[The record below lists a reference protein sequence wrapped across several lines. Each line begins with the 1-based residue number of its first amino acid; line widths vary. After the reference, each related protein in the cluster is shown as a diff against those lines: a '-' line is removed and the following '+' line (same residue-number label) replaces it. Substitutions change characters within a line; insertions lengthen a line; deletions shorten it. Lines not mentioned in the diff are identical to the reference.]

1 MKHKIGSPHGHIAFT
16 AKYVRAALAAAAF
29 ASAAFAA
36 RPYDAQVEYLEA
48 PVNSAGKVPYINTG
62 LMPADDMGVL
72 LRVAA
77 MRATADTT
85 VCGALESLS
94 GTDWGWYIGFNG
106 GSGGYL
112 RWNAN
117 GNPGTRF
124 NYSANSVYDIYF
136 NYFNDRGR
144 RLHEVD
150 GTYSFSLPIDQEWPS
165 GATKPIYLFAYD
177 NKGTPGNT
185 GNARIYSAQFTKGD
199 AVVMDLVPV
208 RKDGVG
214 YMYDKVTGAL
224 LGSVADSALAD
235 LAVGGDVASSD
246 ESYIEGTVTL
256 YADAD
261 WTSRGMLRL
270 DASTTIDLSGHS
282 LLIVGAFGDGVIT
295 DSSSGNPGTLRITAP
310 SGMAQPLSVT
320 TSGNIAVIRS
330 RGIYDAQVEY
340 LEAPLSDGKVPYID
354 TGLLPADDLGV
365 RLRVAPLRESND
377 TTVCGAM
384 STVKVN
390 NKNVDWRWYMGFN
403 TRVSG
408 YLSWGTGNPGTRFSY
423 SPNTIYDILFN
434 HLNSRNRRVEEVGGG
449 YSFDLPITDAW
460 PSGATHSIYLFAFN
474 NKGTPGNT
482 GNARIYSAQFTKGGK
497 VVMDLIPVRKGG
509 VGYMYDKVSEK
520 LLAKVATA
528 PADFTYF
535 NDESDVSYIEGNITL
550 DADAD
555 WTSRGILRL
564 DAFATIDLNGHSLA
578 IAGAYGEGTITNSS
592 ETVGE
597 VHFVVPER
605 MDHTSSIR
613 LLGNLKVVKEGAG
626 MLALVCAGQTFTGGV
641 VVSEGTAYAPNTSV
655 AQKLY
660 SEAKCYWGA
669 SNTTILVEDGA
680 KFDTNG
686 NYDFSSKNF
695 VLNGGT
701 LANSGTNMDETTGD
715 GIGNLTLTADS
726 SIYARWHTYFTSSPT
741 ASVDL
746 GGHTLTADM
755 VDGSGAVLY
764 LPLAV
769 SNGTIVAASGGYI
782 GVPEGKSGG
791 SPSLNLVMNG
801 ATFYLQGEF
810 AVSNYVAAYTKR
822 WNHGAEPLKVYGTFT
837 PAGVDEGGFE
847 YFHGCEMQDGSSIDL
862 SVKTAVWDVASTG
875 WLGAGDADGSRVVT
889 FADGATVTIDVHGRE
904 LAKGDKIV
912 GWSEAPENIAT
923 LRFKFDDATAESGE
937 ALVVTET
944 GIYYAADETTVA
956 HAYWT
961 GAIDN
966 DATNPGN
973 WACTNFMGNAVTGE
987 HGVPGS
993 SSTVHFSGDVAIQ
1006 IPSSQPIPY
1015 DSIEFNGVRL
1025 MADCD
1030 WSGLAEWAAAVDKG
1044 DAADLGSIDLNGHKL
1059 RLVTNATS
1067 EEGHIYDFVSLS
1079 VTDTSSGVPGELH
1092 IKVPGATT
1100 YLECSGFALSGNLKL
1115 VTEGLG
1121 WITMMKT
1128 YQSFTGGVLI
1138 AEGTGYAALG
1148 KGPENSYFWGPAGG
1162 TITVAANATFDLRG
1176 NLDFHLKN
1184 FVLDGG
1190 TLANTAGMGEGNQ
1203 GRGMGNVRL
1212 TADSA
1217 LVTGRS
1223 LATIFSAPNGTERI
1237 DLNGHTL
1244 VVSTE
1249 YAGYLYV
1256 NVPVVNGTLE
1266 FRRVTDG
1273 AAGGYLSLKSGMTG
1287 GSQSVSIDV
1296 LDTAMH
1302 LDGDF
1307 SVSNY
1312 VARYT
1317 GGYNRGAA
1325 AIKVYGTFT
1334 PAGVT
1339 ANGVDCF
1346 HGCEMQNGSSIDL
1359 SEKTGAWSNV
1369 AGWGGGNANG
1379 NKTITFADGATVN
1392 VLLGSRK
1399 VHALEKVVDWSAAV
1413 PANYEGLKFFGVRN
1427 GGRVKMKVE
1436 EDGIYY
1442 PKTGMTLILR

>member
-1 MKHKIGSPHGHIAFT
+1 
-16 AKYVRAALAAAAF
+16 
-29 ASAAFAA
+29 
-36 RPYDAQVEYLEA
+36 
-48 PVNSAGKVPYINTG
+48 
-62 LMPADDMGVL
+62 
-72 LRVAA
+72 
-77 MRATADTT
+77 
-85 VCGALESLS
+85 
-94 GTDWGWYIGFNG
+94 
-106 GSGGYL
+106 
-112 RWNAN
+112 
-117 GNPGTRF
+117 
-124 NYSANSVYDIYF
+124 
-136 NYFNDRGR
+136 
-144 RLHEVD
+144 
-150 GTYSFSLPIDQEWPS
+150 
-165 GATKPIYLFAYD
+165 
-177 NKGTPGNT
+177 
-185 GNARIYSAQFTKGD
+185 
-199 AVVMDLVPV
+199 
-208 RKDGVG
+208 
-214 YMYDKVTGAL
+214 
-224 LGSVADSALAD
+224 
-235 LAVGGDVASSD
+235 
-246 ESYIEGTVTL
+246 
-256 YADAD
+256 
-261 WTSRGMLRL
+261 
-270 DASTTIDLSGHS
+270 
-282 LLIVGAFGDGVIT
+282 
-295 DSSSGNPGTLRITAP
+295 
-310 SGMAQPLSVT
+310 
-320 TSGNIAVIRS
+320 
-330 RGIYDAQVEY
+330 
-340 LEAPLSDGKVPYID
+340 
-354 TGLLPADDLGV
+354 
-365 RLRVAPLRESND
+365 
-377 TTVCGAM
+377 
-384 STVKVN
+384 
-390 NKNVDWRWYMGFN
+390 
-403 TRVSG
+403 
-408 YLSWGTGNPGTRFSY
+408 
-423 SPNTIYDILFN
+423 
-434 HLNSRNRRVEEVGGG
+434 
-449 YSFDLPITDAW
+449 
-460 PSGATHSIYLFAFN
+460 
-474 NKGTPGNT
+474 
-482 GNARIYSAQFTKGGK
+482 
-497 VVMDLIPVRKGG
+497 
-509 VGYMYDKVSEK
+509 
-520 LLAKVATA
+520 
-528 PADFTYF
+528 
-535 NDESDVSYIEGNITL
+535 
-550 DADAD
+550 
-555 WTSRGILRL
+555 
-564 DAFATIDLNGHSLA
+564 
-578 IAGAYGEGTITNSS
+578 
-592 ETVGE
+592 
-597 VHFVVPER
+597 
-605 MDHTSSIR
+605 
-613 LLGNLKVVKEGAG
+613 
-626 MLALVCAGQTFTGGV
+626 
-641 VVSEGTAYAPNTSV
+641 
-655 AQKLY
+655 
-660 SEAKCYWGA
+660 
-669 SNTTILVEDGA
+669 
-680 KFDTNG
+680 
-686 NYDFSSKNF
+686 
-695 VLNGGT
+695 
-701 LANSGTNMDETTGD
+701 
-715 GIGNLTLTADS
+715 
-726 SIYARWHTYFTSSPT
+726 
-741 ASVDL
+741 
-746 GGHTLTADM
+746 
-755 VDGSGAVLY
+755 
-764 LPLAV
+764 
-769 SNGTIVAASGGYI
+769 
-782 GVPEGKSGG
+782 
-791 SPSLNLVMNG
+791 MNG